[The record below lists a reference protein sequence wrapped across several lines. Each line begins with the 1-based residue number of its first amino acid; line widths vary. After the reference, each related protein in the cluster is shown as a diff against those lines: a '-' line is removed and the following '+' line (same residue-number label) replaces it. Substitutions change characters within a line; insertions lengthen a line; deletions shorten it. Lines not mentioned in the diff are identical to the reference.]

1 MIACPKCSREN
12 DDKALYCDQCRTA
25 VSPDVPSPVH
35 KDPCPACGG
44 QVREIPSVM
53 AACGDCGIALGEATP
68 AAGGR
73 HAEDASEPAHSGA
86 APAVEAGEKVP
97 CPVCGEGNAA
107 GALDCA
113 GCLIGLKP
121 SREPRA
127 CPKCSA
133 ETSEDKCDCGA
144 VLTLA
149 KLLSYVDPSVKVV
162 CSLCKQP
169 FTVDRRE
176 CSDCGSETLPA
187 ASLKAYAAAHPV

>member
-1 MIACPKCSREN
+1 MIPCPKCSREN

-25 VSPDVPSPVH
+25 VSPDAPGPVH

-44 QVREIPSVM
+44 PVREIPSVM
-53 AACGDCGIALGEATP
+53 VACGDCGIALGEATP
-68 AAGGR
+68 SAGGR
-73 HAEDASEPAHSGA
+73 HAEGASEAALSHDEPAA
-86 APAVEAGEKVP
+86 EAGEEVP
-97 CPVCGEGNAA
+97 CPVCGKGNAA
-107 GALDCA
+107 GALDCG

-121 SREPRA
+121 SRGRRT

-162 CSLCKQP
+162 CSVCKQP
-169 FTVDRRE
+169 FTLDRRE
-176 CSDCGSETLPA
+176 CSDCGAETLSA
-187 ASLKAYAAAHPV
+187 DALKAYAKAHPV